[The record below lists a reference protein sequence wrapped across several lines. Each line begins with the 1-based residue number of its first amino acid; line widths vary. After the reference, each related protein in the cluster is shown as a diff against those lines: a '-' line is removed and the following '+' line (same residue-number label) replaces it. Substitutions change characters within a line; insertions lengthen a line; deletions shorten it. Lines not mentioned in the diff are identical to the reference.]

1 MAMTTPQK
9 WLAGCGIGCAVLIV
23 LVVGL
28 VTSAIVYVRGKY
40 RPLQEASDSR
50 KEIVAA
56 YGAPDTF
63 VPPPDGIID
72 PGRMEAFLSVRDA
85 LKDPQARLDSALA
98 NFDFERLTR
107 RQQSF
112 GAVLQTLSEMTN
124 LIVPAGEYVNQ
135 RNRVLLDKRM
145 GLGEYAY
152 IYSIAYYSF
161 LGHSPAEGPS
171 IIAKI
176 QQRER
181 DRPGGNNFPFSP
193 EAMREQYRRLM
204 LHLLRNQLDSIK
216 DVKQTKWRG
225 TLAEEISRIDTQ
237 MDRLAWQDNL
247 PLPIEECLRPYR
259 SRLEATYYPSTNFLE
274 LLTVD
279 EFNQMQWGRRVGG
292 GEAGT
297 GGATDTGP
305 VEAPEVG
312 AGQGV
317 GTRSGNVSYM
327 VGEGVTAPVPISQ
340 PLPPYPEEAR
350 RARIEGVVTIQA
362 VVRKNG
368 TVDNLRIIHG
378 LGHGLDE
385 SAVNTIA
392 TRWKFKPG
400 TLKDAPVDVQARIEV
415 RFRLN

>member
-1 MAMTTPQK
+1 MQMASGR
-9 WLAGCGIGCAVLIV
+9 AGCFICRTIC
-23 LVVGL
+23 
-28 VTSAIVYVRGKY
+28 
-40 RPLQEASDSR
+40 PASVSPCNR
-50 KEIVAA
+50 ACGWCGSQPAEWLRQNEHW
-56 YGAPDTF
+56 F
-63 VPPPDGIID
+63 PPPA
-72 PGRMEAFLSVRDA
+72 RALSFRFPPDVA
-85 LKDPQARLDSALA
+85 VGTMSALW
-98 NFDFERLTR
+98 
-107 RQQSF
+107 SV
-112 GAVLQTLSEMTN
+112 G
-124 LIVPAGEYVNQ
+124 
-135 RNRVLLDKRM
+135 RNVDHW
-145 GLGEYAY
+145 
-152 IYSIAYYSF
+152 I
-161 LGHSPAEGPS
+161 GP
-171 IIAKI
+171 
-176 QQRER
+176 
-181 DRPGGNNFPFSP
+181 F
-193 EAMREQYRRLM
+193 
-204 LHLLRNQLDSIK
+204 
-216 DVKQTKWRG
+216 
-225 TLAEEISRIDTQ
+225 
-237 MDRLAWQDNL
+237 
-247 PLPIEECLRPYR
+247 
-259 SRLEATYYPSTNFLE
+259 STNFLE